1 MTPSQSK
8 IKAWREGEEEAETES
23 ERGRRVE
30 VVERFLGLRK
40 WRRVVW
46 ESRKEEEGEEKV
58 IVDAMA
64 WLG

>member
-30 VVERFLGLRK
+30 VVERFLGLRR
-40 WRRVVW
+40 RRVVS